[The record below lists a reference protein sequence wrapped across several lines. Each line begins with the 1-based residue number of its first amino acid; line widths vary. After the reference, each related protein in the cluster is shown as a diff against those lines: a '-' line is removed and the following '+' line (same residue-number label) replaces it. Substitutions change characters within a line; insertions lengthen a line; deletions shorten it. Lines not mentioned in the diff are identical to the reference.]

1 MGSLGTSLPWVLKG
15 DCEEINLMV
24 LKLSPVSGILPG
36 KFSSSSLPTE
46 VLIIV
51 SVVSGWPQ
59 TENTKWKNS
68 RKIRF
73 LTFKL
78 RDILMSTTKS
88 HTILLCHIQD
98 ASSLL
103 VQCIWTVCAFCPS
116 VAFLGIGLAVIGS

>member
-68 RKIRF
+68 RKIKISNF
-73 LTFKL
+73 
-78 RDILMSTTKS
+78 
-88 HTILLCHIQD
+88 
-98 ASSLL
+98 
-103 VQCIWTVCAFCPS
+103 
-116 VAFLGIGLAVIGS
+116 